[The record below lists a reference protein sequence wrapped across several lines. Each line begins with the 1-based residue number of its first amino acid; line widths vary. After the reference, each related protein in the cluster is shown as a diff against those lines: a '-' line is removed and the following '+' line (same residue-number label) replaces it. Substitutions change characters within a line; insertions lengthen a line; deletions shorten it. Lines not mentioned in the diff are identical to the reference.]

1 MENAETVMTSTFKE
15 LRLFLHES
23 PKGAVFDS
31 LIAVELGLD
40 QYETFWAAHC
50 DMYPGLHFEDQVI
63 GFLTDIYEMIG
74 EGADIDDLVSQVA
87 DE

>member
-1 MENAETVMTSTFKE
+1 MLDAKETMTSTFKE
-15 LRLFLHES
+15 LRLFLRES

-50 DMYPGLHFEDQVI
+50 DMYEGLIFEDLVI

-74 EGADIDDLVSQVA
+74 DGADIDDLVSQVA
-87 DE
+87 DD

>member
-15 LRLFLHES
+15 LRAFLHES

-50 DMYPGLHFEDQVI
+50 DMYSGLIFEDLVI

-74 EGADIDDLVSQVA
+74 DGADIDDLVSQVA